1 MAGHQKPTTVPTSHL
16 YRIHPLAPVAR
27 GIREPAEPVVEPSTS
42 GVSARQRRRRGEA
55 LKKHRSTSTTPQQ
68 ALDRASHV
76 RPGAMAISIVLIPL
90 YIGFLI
96 VLCSAPLADF
106 RVVFFAGV
114 VWLRSRRVN
123 LDFHPL
129 VWTSKLEESLA
140 VVKILAFGSSS
151 AGLSVHDGSPA
162 KYEASV
168 ADEFGIDEG
177 PATFTMQDHL
187 NFLFS
192 TTQCRVG
199 SLVFSGSWSTEFDQ
213 RKGIGE
219 TKDKWHGNRV
229 NGSITS
235 LGIRRRGR
243 APL

>member
-1 MAGHQKPTTVPTSHL
+1 
-16 YRIHPLAPVAR
+16 
-27 GIREPAEPVVEPSTS
+27 
-42 GVSARQRRRRGEA
+42 
-55 LKKHRSTSTTPQQ
+55 
-68 ALDRASHV
+68 
-76 RPGAMAISIVLIPL
+76 MAIAIFLIPL

-96 VLCSAPLADF
+96 VLCSAPLADS
-106 RVVFFAGV
+106 RAVFFA
-114 VWLRSRRVN
+114 
-123 LDFHPL
+123 
-129 VWTSKLEESLA
+129 
-140 VVKILAFGSSS
+140 
-151 AGLSVHDGSPA
+151 A